1 MDSLLT
7 AVRERVTPSDAEVQ
21 SMHRLSQRLLRDVR
35 KTAPGEV
42 EPLLVGSVAKG
53 TWLPGADLDLFLR
66 FPPGT
71 DLAVEGL
78 TLARRLLPEGVE
90 LYAQHPYLRGEID
103 STEIDVVPC
112 LAVADGASPESAVD
126 RTPFHTAWVRER
138 ITPTSAG
145 EVRLAKRFLQG
156 VGAYGAAAAV
166 GGFSGYL
173 VEILVLRYGG
183 FRAWLELLAGWQP
196 PVELGVVPGAPA
208 TAVTLPDPVDS
219 ARNVA
224 AGVTR
229 RTLGLAVLAARAFLA
244 NPGERYFF
252 PPHWTPATEGC
263 TTTLRLPPTDEPV
276 ERALPRLQRHGR
288 RLARLL
294 EPFGVLGWH
303 ASVGTCPAL
312 VFETA
317 TRARPVVE
325 LHRGPEPWGPGAL
338 EFLAHHPTARLGA
351 ERLEV
356 ARRVRHRT
364 VAEVMR
370 TVLPEAEIVETLP
383 EEVEPIPALP
393 WLARTP

>member
-1 MDSLLT
+1 MNSLLT
-7 AVRERVTPSDAEVQ
+7 AVRERVTPSDAEVRR
-21 SMHRLSQRLLRDVR
+21 MRRLSRRLLRR
-35 KTAPGEV
+35 AREAAPGEV

-53 TWLPGADLDLFLR
+53 TWLPGADIDIFLR

-78 TLARRLLPEGVE
+78 TLARRVLPEGVE

-103 STEIDVVPC
+103 GTEVDVVPC

-138 ITPTSAG
+138 ITPTPAG
-145 EVRLAKRFLQG
+145 EIRLAKRFLQG

-183 FRAWLELLAGWQP
+183 FQAWLELLAGWQP
-196 PVELGVVPGAPA
+196 PVGLGAVPSAPA
-208 TAVTLPDPVDS
+208 AAVTLPDPVDP

-224 AGVTR
+224 AGVTP

-244 NPGERYFF
+244 DPGERYFF
-252 PPHWTPATEGC
+252 PPHLTPATVGC
-263 TTTLRLPPTDEPV
+263 TTTLLLPPTDEPV
-276 ERALPRLQRHGR
+276 ERGLPRLQRHGR

-303 ASVGTCPAL
+303 ASVGARPAL

-317 TRARPVVE
+317 TRARPAVE
-325 LHRGPEPWGPGAL
+325 LHSGPEPWGPGAL

-364 VAEVMR
+364 VAEVVR
-370 TVLPEAEIVETLP
+370 TVLPEVDIVEGLT
-383 EEVEPIPALP
+383 EGVEPIPALP
-393 WLARTP
+393 WLIQTP